1 MKVAVIGAG
10 STYTPELVSGLARDR
25 ELLDVHELALHD
37 IDETRRE
44 VVGSLAARMLER
56 GGYEGGLLVTG
67 ELERAL
73 DGADYVLIQIRV
85 GGQAARLTD
94 ETVPLACGCIGQE
107 TTGAGGLA
115 KALRTVPVV
124 LEIAAE
130 ARERAADGAWIV
142 DFTNPVG
149 IVTRALLDEGHR
161 AVGLCNMAIG
171 FQRHFAK
178 LLGIEPEQVVVD
190 QVGLNH
196 LTWVRAAWVDG
207 RDVLPELIE
216 AHGDALAEHSN
227 MPRRLIE
234 ELGVVPS
241 SYLHYYYAHD
251 QVLAEQLDAVPRAA
265 QVAEIERELLEL
277 YRDPTLDEKPALLE
291 QRGGA
296 FYSEAALG
304 LVRSLVTGDGGV
316 HVVDVRNGSTVE
328 GMASDDVVEIPVRV
342 EHDGLVALPQ
352 SPVAPE
358 LLGLMQH
365 VAAYERLA
373 ARAATSG
380 DLALVKKALLTHPLI
395 AQSAVAEDLVERL
408 LEAGAEHLPRFRS
421 TPAEAA

>member
-37 IDETRRE
+37 IDESRRE
-44 VVGSLAARMLER
+44 IVGSLARRMLER

-67 ELERAL
+67 ELDRAL

-124 LEIAAE
+124 LEIADE

-178 LLGIEPEQVVVD
+178 LLGLEPEQVVVD

-196 LTWVRAAWVDG
+196 LSWVRAAWVDG
-207 RDVLPELIE
+207 RDVLPELMAE
-216 AHGDALAEHSN
+216 HGDALAEHSN
-227 MPRRLIE
+227 MPRRLID

-241 SYLHYYYAHD
+241 SYLHYFYAHD

-277 YRDPTLDEKPALLE
+277 YRDPALSEKPALLE

-316 HVVDVRNGSTVE
+316 HVVDVRNGSTIE
-328 GMASDDVVEIPVRV
+328 GMAPDDVVEVPVRV
-342 EHDGLVALPQ
+342 ELDGPVPLPQ

-380 DLALVKKALLTHPLI
+380 DPTLVKKALLTHPLI
-395 AQSAVAEDLVERL
+395 AQSAVADDLVERL
-408 LEAGAEHLPRFRS
+408 LEAGAEHLPRFRT

>member
-37 IDETRRE
+37 IDVTRRE
-44 VVGSLAARMLER
+44 IVGSLAQRMLER
-56 GGYEGGLLVTG
+56 GGYEGGLAVTG
-67 ELERAL
+67 EIDRAL

-124 LEIAAE
+124 LEIADA
-130 ARERAADGAWIV
+130 ARDRAADGAWIV

-178 LLGIEPEQVVVD
+178 LLGLEPEQVVVD

-196 LTWVRAAWVDG
+196 LSWVRAAWVDG
-207 RDVLPELIE
+207 RDVLPELMSE
-216 AHGDALAEHSN
+216 HGDALAEHSN
-227 MPRRLIE
+227 MPRRLID

-241 SYLHYYYAHD
+241 SYLHYFYAHD

-265 QVAEIERELLEL
+265 QVAVIERELLEL
-277 YRDPTLDEKPALLE
+277 YRDPTLSEKPALLE

-316 HVVDVRNGSTVE
+316 HVVDVRNGSTIE
-328 GMASDDVVEIPVRV
+328 GMAPDDVVEVPVRV
-342 EHDGLVALPQ
+342 EHDGPVALPQ
-352 SPVAPE
+352 SSVAPE

-380 DLALVKKALLTHPLI
+380 DPALVKKALLTHPLI
-395 AQSAVAEDLVERL
+395 AQSAVADDLVERL
-408 LEAGAEHLPRFRS
+408 LEAGAEHLPRFRT

>member
-44 VVGSLAARMLER
+44 IVGSLAQRMLER
-56 GGYEGGLLVTG
+56 GGYEGGLVVTG
-67 ELERAL
+67 ELDRAL

-124 LEIAAE
+124 LEIADE
-130 ARERAADGAWIV
+130 ARERAADDAWIV

-178 LLGIEPEQVVVD
+178 LLGLEPEQVVVD

-196 LTWVRAAWVDG
+196 LSWVRAAWVDG
-207 RDVLPELIE
+207 RDVLPELLAE
-216 AHGDALAEHSN
+216 HGDALAEHSN
-227 MPRRLIE
+227 MPRRLID

-241 SYLHYYYAHD
+241 SYLHYFYAHD

-277 YRDPTLDEKPALLE
+277 YRDPALSEKPALLE

-316 HVVDVRNGSTVE
+316 HVVDVRNGSTIE
-328 GMASDDVVEIPVRV
+328 GMAPDDVVEVPVRV
-342 EHDGLVALPQ
+342 EHDGPVPLPQ

-380 DLALVKKALLTHPLI
+380 DPTLVKKALLTHPLI
-395 AQSAVAEDLVERL
+395 AQSAVADDLVERL
-408 LEAGAEHLPRFRS
+408 LEAGAEHLPRFRT